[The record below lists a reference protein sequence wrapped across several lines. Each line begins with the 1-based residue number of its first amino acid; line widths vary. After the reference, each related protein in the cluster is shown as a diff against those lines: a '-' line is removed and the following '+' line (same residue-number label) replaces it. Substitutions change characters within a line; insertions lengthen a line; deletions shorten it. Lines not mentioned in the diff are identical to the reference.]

1 MKFNAKILITL
12 VFLLCGAVV
21 VTTFLLGGSD
31 KHTLSSQV
39 NTINNVPTSKI
50 FFYNYSPKEIK
61 INGSDIE
68 VVSLKREDGLE
79 YTYKFDGSEDNT
91 LISLPYLSL
100 GRYEVN
106 YLASGKSSQFLFNVG
121 LQGKPLDENCLE
133 DIGSDTSFTFFRKYV
148 GECVFNIVESKSS
161 AKESLAFFQQ
171 FFSTLNSNGVYRSDQ
186 LMICQQLSE
195 ILGESVAAIHGFKSA
210 IAEGVRYN
218 YCELGQ
224 HYLRGVFSSV
234 TSSEED
240 LDKYFYQCLTLFDR
254 ERGVICGAGFYKF
267 LSNQYLYDIEKV
279 LVHCKGKLLSEFF
292 EDSESCIFVM
302 YNSYLEDMNNYNLLS
317 GWEVVEGTSKFAQI
331 SNLFKKGEIYKS
343 CELLAITNS
352 LACFQSS
359 LFMTLGVHP
368 LLDNANDLEGAA
380 REILKEYVSWCNKVG
395 NPQLCKNAVDFS
407 LGKLVY
413 LFPEEKFRDYCNEFS
428 GEPSNCFVETSKY
441 RELYKAS
448 IS

>member
-1 MKFNAKILITL
+1 MKFNAKILISL
-12 VFLLCGAVV
+12 VFLLSGAVV
-21 VTTFLLGGSD
+21 VTDFLLGGSD
-31 KHTLSSQV
+31 KQALSSQV
-39 NTINNVPTSKI
+39 NKINNVPTSKI

-79 YTYKFDGSEDNT
+79 YTYKFDASDDST
-91 LISLPYLSL
+91 LIALPYLSL

-106 YLASGKSSQFLFNVG
+106 YLASGKSTQFLFNVG

-133 DIGSDTSFTFFRKYV
+133 DIGADTSFTFFRKYV

-171 FFSTLNSNGVYRSDQ
+171 FFSTLNTNGVYSSDQ

-234 TSSEED
+234 TSSEKD

-279 LVHCKGKLLSEFF
+279 LVGCKGKLFSAYF
-292 EDSESCIFVM
+292 EDTESCIFVM

-343 CELLAITNS
+343 CELLGITNS

-368 LLDNANDLEGAA
+368 ALDKANDLEGSA
-380 REILKEYVSWCNKVG
+380 REILKEYVSWCNKLG
-395 NPQLCKNAVDFS
+395 NSQLCKNAVDFS

-428 GEPSNCFVETSKY
+428 GEPSNCFVETSKF
-441 RELYKAS
+441 REIYKAS